1 AAGHEGH
8 LAVDGEEVRH
18 RRHHAAAAR
27 GREGPV
33 ASGASPDHY
42 HARPSEDMKRPNGC
56 DPAPPRPDARAPAGE
71 RAGDGQGLGAPRHV
85 AASPLPARGGGR
97 PGESTAAS
105 GFLSALSALVPA
117 GVDFVLVGV
126 GGINFYARDPS
137 EAVAT
142 VDLDALLRPD
152 PRVLRSALSALR
164 GLGFSFA
171 AGGEPFVD
179 LDDEDALAAVVRS

>member
-1 AAGHEGH
+1 
-8 LAVDGEEVRH
+8 
-18 RRHHAAAAR
+18 
-27 GREGPV
+27 
-33 ASGASPDHY
+33 
-42 HARPSEDMKRPNGC
+42 MKRPNGC

-142 VDLDALLRPD
+142 VD
-152 PRVLRSALSALR
+152 PRTGR
-164 GLGFSFA
+164 GARAAPSPHAASGGA
-171 AGGEPFVD
+171 ARTAGGR
-179 LDDEDALAAVVRS
+179 VRP